1 MQGIPPEWLVEL
13 DPESN
18 TCRAIGADQAHR
30 AGAKREK
37 EEGRKDGLRHAILG
51 VLPANREQAMTRD
64 EIWEKLPEGVR
75 VNEKRFWSVL
85 EAEVPRLWLKE
96 GGSGKGGAYRY
107 WLSSN

>member
-64 EIWEKLPEGVR
+64 EIWEKLPDAVR
-75 VNEKRFWSVL
+75 VNQVRFKSVM
-85 EAEVPRLWLKE
+85 EAGVPADWLKE
-96 GGSGKGGAYRY
+96 GGGGNGHSYRY
-107 WLSSN
+107 WVTSA